1 MMHKRDKASIRGASF
16 GTIRLFFEQFLGFR
30 ENFPTSRSIREKYS
44 RKRRWLRGDVGP
56 SMSSWRRK
64 EEEEREKR
72 RDVWIK
78 EGENCGKTISPCRK
92 ASFYK
97 SRVSLRKIKISR
109 AIQRQASGPCIKGVL
124 TGVSCVEGGKKAETG
139 KERRQR
145 ATKEEEH
152 KRERERERDEKS
164 LPRGKLFVDAFPSS
178 RLPSSLVNHD
188 TSLCGKIGKV
198 KINS

>member
-44 RKRRWLRGDVGP
+44 RKRKWLRGDVGS

-72 RDVWIK
+72 RDAWIK

-152 KRERERERDEKS
+152 KRERERERETRRVCLVANSSSMRSHRLDYRRASLTTIRRCVEK
-164 LPRGKLFVDAFPSS
+164 
-178 RLPSSLVNHD
+178 
-188 TSLCGKIGKV
+188 
-198 KINS
+198 

>member
-44 RKRRWLRGDVGP
+44 RKRRWLRGDVGS

-72 RDVWIK
+72 RDAWIK

-124 TGVSCVEGGKKAETG
+124 TGVSCVEGGKKG
-139 KERRQR
+139 RDRERAAATSNQR
-145 ATKEEEH
+145 GRTQKG
-152 KRERERERDEKS
+152 KRERERREEFASWQTLRRCVPIVSITVE
-164 LPRGKLFVDAFPSS
+164 PR
-178 RLPSSLVNHD
+178 
-188 TSLCGKIGKV
+188 
-198 KINS
+198 

>member
-1 MMHKRDKASIRGASF
+1 MMHKCDKASIRGASF

-44 RKRRWLRGDVGP
+44 RKRRWLRGDVGS

-72 RDVWIK
+72 RDAWIK
-78 EGENCGKTISPCRK
+78 KGENCGKTISPCRK

-152 KRERERERDEKS
+152 KRERERERREEFAS
-164 LPRGKLFVDAFPSS
+164 WQTLRRCVPIVSITVEPR
-178 RLPSSLVNHD
+178 
-188 TSLCGKIGKV
+188 
-198 KINS
+198 

>member
-44 RKRRWLRGDVGP
+44 RKHRWLRGDVGS

-72 RDVWIK
+72 RDAWIK
-78 EGENCGKTISPCRK
+78 EGENCGKTISSCRK

>member
-44 RKRRWLRGDVGP
+44 RKRRWLRGDVGS

-72 RDVWIK
+72 RDAWIK

>member
-44 RKRRWLRGDVGP
+44 RKRRWLRGDVGS

-72 RDVWIK
+72 RDAWIK
-78 EGENCGKTISPCRK
+78 EGENCEKTISPCRK

-152 KRERERERDEKS
+152 KREREREREKREEFAS
-164 LPRGKLFVDAFPSS
+164 WQTLRRCVPIVSITVEPR
-178 RLPSSLVNHD
+178 
-188 TSLCGKIGKV
+188 
-198 KINS
+198 

>member
-44 RKRRWLRGDVGP
+44 RKRRWLRGDVGS

-72 RDVWIK
+72 RDAWIK

-124 TGVSCVEGGKKAETG
+124 TGVVCRGGKKG
-139 KERRQR
+139 RDRERAAATSNQR
-145 ATKEEEH
+145 GRTQKG
-152 KRERERERDEKS
+152 KRERETRRVCLVANSSSMRSHRLDYRRASLTTIRRCVEK
-164 LPRGKLFVDAFPSS
+164 
-178 RLPSSLVNHD
+178 
-188 TSLCGKIGKV
+188 
-198 KINS
+198 

>member
-1 MMHKRDKASIRGASF
+1 MMHKCDKASIRGASF

-44 RKRRWLRGDVGP
+44 RKRRWLRGDVGS

-72 RDVWIK
+72 RDAWIK
-78 EGENCGKTISPCRK
+78 KGENCGKTISPCRK

-139 KERRQR
+139 KEQPKRKN
-145 ATKEEEH
+145 TKG
-152 KRERERERDEKS
+152 KERERDEKS

>member
-44 RKRRWLRGDVGP
+44 RKRRWLRGDVGS

-72 RDVWIK
+72 RDAWIK
-78 EGENCGKTISPCRK
+78 EGESCGKTISPCRK

-152 KRERERERDEKS
+152 KRERERERREEFAS
-164 LPRGKLFVDAFPSS
+164 WQTLRRCVPIVSITVEPR
-178 RLPSSLVNHD
+178 
-188 TSLCGKIGKV
+188 
-198 KINS
+198 